1 MLLLNWKTALT
12 TVLCASR
19 LGVAQVAPATVL
31 EVQAENFVAYVGDV
45 SDVLKFATD
54 PGVTTV
60 SAIGPRNLGTTLSF
74 ADIVAVNGKPAKGT
88 VIINARAI
96 NLSATPTLGQAI
108 ADTARGGS
116 SNYALEIQQADGT
129 PVGNIYAS
137 GFSGGAPPPGAPLAV
152 AGSNNAVVG
161 GTGAFVGVR
170 GQLGG
175 GQGTSIRIASIT
187 EDPANRRTNGGGR
200 LTVVVTL
207 IPMSRPEIVT
217 TASGPAIF
225 HADFSPVTAA
235 KPAKAGEV
243 LLARATGL
251 GPTRPGVDPGKPFP
265 TGAPQDVN
273 SPIEVT
279 VNGNS
284 VDVIN
289 KVGWPGM
296 LDTYRV
302 DFRVPDGVAA
312 GTAAIQLT
320 AAWIAGP
327 SANIPTQ

>member
-1 MLLLNWKTALT
+1 
-12 TVLCASR
+12 
-19 LGVAQVAPATVL
+19 VAPATVL

-45 SDVLKFATD
+45 SDVLKFATE

-60 SAIGPRNLGTTLSF
+60 SAIGPRNFGTTLAI

-88 VIINARAI
+88 VVINMRTI
-96 NLSATPTLGQAI
+96 TLSAAPTPGQAI
-108 ADTARGGS
+108 SDTARGAS

-175 GQGTSIRIASIT
+175 GQGASIRLASIT
-187 EDPANRRTNGGGR
+187 EDPTNRRTNGGGR

-217 TASGPAIF
+217 AASGPAIF

-243 LLARATGL
+243 LIVRATGL

-265 TGAPQDVN
+265 TEAPQDVN
-273 SPIEVT
+273 SPVGVT

-302 DFRVPDGVAA
+302 DFRAPDGIAA
-312 GTAAIQLT
+312 GTATIQLT

-327 SANIPTQ
+327 SVNIPAQ

>member
-1 MLLLNWKTALT
+1 M
-12 TVLCASR
+12 
-19 LGVAQVAPATVL
+19 
-31 EVQAENFVAYVGDV
+31 AYVGDA
-45 SDVLKFATD
+45 SEVLKFATD

-60 SAIGPRNLGTTLSF
+60 SAIGPRNLRTTLVSF

-207 IPMSRPEIVT
+207 IPMSRPEVVP
-217 TASGPAIF
+217 ADSGPAIV
-225 HADFSPVTAA
+225 HANDFSPVTAA
-235 KPAKAGEV
+235 KPAKAGEI
-243 LLARATGL
+243 LTLFASGL
-251 GPTRPGVDPGKPFP
+251 GPTRPGVDP
-265 TGAPQDVN
+265 
-273 SPIEVT
+273 
-279 VNGNS
+279 
-284 VDVIN
+284 
-289 KVGWPGM
+289 
-296 LDTYRV
+296 
-302 DFRVPDGVAA
+302 
-312 GTAAIQLT
+312 
-320 AAWIAGP
+320 
-327 SANIPTQ
+327 